1 LKNTRK
7 LITEVT
13 DDEWSSAVEMLLG
26 LDTYPYSY
34 DDIIDNSW
42 PFKIRNREKENEYIQ
57 YPVVVFTKTFSR
69 VPSLLR

>member
-7 LITEVT
+7 LITEVI

-26 LDTYPYSY
+26 LDAYTYSY
-34 DDIIDNSW
+34 DDIIDNLW
-42 PFKIRNREKENEYIQ
+42 PFKIRNMEKENEYIQ